1 MKKKSLPITEYLNE
15 TLPFID
21 EVSALEGIDL
31 LLNDQYLAVLSLEK
45 KKNDILKVI
54 EAIHNKLKDNK
65 SGRLI
70 YAGAGTSGRICVQDG
85 VELNPTF
92 GWPRSK
98 VEFIIAGG
106 KKSLLK
112 SIENAEDD
120 EIKASK
126 EVERLNVNEKDI
138 LIGVAASGT
147 TPFTSRVLK
156 DASNKRALTVDIS
169 NNPYGKILENCT
181 YKIIL
186 ETNEE
191 MIAGSTRLKAG
202 TSQKICLNLISSMLM
217 IKLGKVKK
225 GRMISLVANN
235 KKLKLRKESIFQY
248 L

>member
-1 MKKKSLPITEYLNE
+1 ML
-15 TLPFID
+15 
-21 EVSALEGIDL
+21 G
-31 LLNDQYLAVLSLEK
+31 EK
-45 KKNDILKVI
+45 I
-54 EAIHNKLKDNK
+54 
-65 SGRLI
+65 S
-70 YAGAGTSGRICVQDG
+70 
-85 VELNPTF
+85 
-92 GWPRSK
+92 
-98 VEFIIAGG
+98 
-106 KKSLLK
+106 LK

-138 LIGVAASGT
+138 LIGVAASGN
-147 TPFTSRVLK
+147 TPFTCRALK
-156 DASNKRALTVDIS
+156 DASNKGALTVAIS

>member
-1 MKKKSLPITEYLNE
+1 M
-15 TLPFID
+15 
-21 EVSALEGIDL
+21 
-31 LLNDQYLAVLSLEK
+31 
-45 KKNDILKVI
+45 
-54 EAIHNKLKDNK
+54 
-65 SGRLI
+65 
-70 YAGAGTSGRICVQDG
+70 
-85 VELNPTF
+85 
-92 GWPRSK
+92 
-98 VEFIIAGG
+98 
-106 KKSLLK
+106 
-112 SIENAEDD
+112 
-120 EIKASK
+120 
-126 EVERLNVNEKDI
+126 
-138 LIGVAASGT
+138 
-147 TPFTSRVLK
+147 K
-156 DASNKRALTVDIS
+156 DASNKGALTVAIS